1 MSLVFAE
8 LIKRNILNASIVSEA
23 REQRK
28 ISGKSV
34 QDILIASGQLNEAE
48 LLEVAQGHSR
58 AEKLDLTNKKV
69 DIKTLQ
75 VIRGED
81 ALRYGVLPVE
91 KQGSIL
97 LAAMSDPSDILAR
110 DEIAFM
116 TSMSVQP
123 VLVAHS
129 QLSQAIQKYYFAPDS
144 VHEIL
149 RDTMDDA
156 PVELICD
163 ERMTSEEI
171 ADEASSQAADNS
183 SFIKLVN
190 RLLSDAVEA
199 RASDIHIEPR
209 DRTVEVRYR
218 VDGYLRTVIKIPKPL
233 HPRLV
238 ARIKILSKLDIA
250 EQRKVQEGRIKVAIK
265 GEKIDLRISVIPI
278 FHGEKIVLRILD
290 NRSTQFDVNKIG
302 FSEDEIAIFKAAIGR
317 NQGVVLVTGPTGSGK
332 TTTLYAALQHIKCE
346 TKNIVT
352 IEDPIEYLIDGIN
365 QLQLS
370 RFKDVTF
377 TSGLRSIL
385 RQDPDVI
392 LVGEIRDKETA
403 EIAFRASLTGHLVFS
418 TLHTNS
424 AVSAVT
430 RLLNI
435 GLESYLI
442 ASSVSLLV
450 AQRLVRTIC
459 PGCKEEYSPDAE
471 MLRKFRGYLRGSQT
485 RKFFRG
491 RGCDDCNGSGFHGR
505 TSIFEIMKVDDQIK
519 DLIFNK
525 ASEAVI
531 LKQAMNSG
539 MRTLVESGVAK
550 VMAGLT
556 TLDEIAKVTEVV
568 EVKSDVSDLLDQV
581 DKFVKDS
588 VLHPHE
594 KSFFVE
600 D

>member
-8 LIKRNILNASIVSEA
+8 LIKVNILNASDVSEA
-23 REQRK
+23 REQKR

-34 QDILIASGQLNEAE
+34 QDILIASGRLNEAD
-48 LLEVAQGHSR
+48 LLAVAQSLCR
-58 AEKLDLTNKKV
+58 VEMFDLSKKKI
-69 DIKTLQ
+69 DNKTLQ
-75 VIRGED
+75 MIRGED
-81 ALRYGVLPVE
+81 ALRYGVLPLE
-91 KQGSIL
+91 KKGSVL

-116 TSMSVQP
+116 TSMSIQP

-149 RDTMDDA
+149 KDTIDDG
-156 PVELICD
+156 PVELIGD

-171 ADEASSQAADNS
+171 ADAAMSQSDNS
-183 SFIKLVN
+183 SFIRLVN

-218 VDGYLRTVIKIPKPL
+218 VDGYLRTVIKIPKQL
-233 HPRLV
+233 HPRLA

-278 FHGEKIVLRILD
+278 FYGEKIVLRILD
-290 NRSTQFDVNKIG
+290 NRSTQFDINKIG
-302 FSEDEIAIFKAAIGR
+302 FSDDEFEVFKATIGR

-424 AVSAVT
+424 AVSSVT

-459 PGCKEEYSPDAE
+459 PGCKEEYKPEADL
-471 MLRKFRGYLRGSQT
+471 LRKFSGYLRGPKA

-505 TSIFEIMKVDDQIK
+505 TSIFEIMKIDDKIK

-525 ASEAVI
+525 ASETVI
-531 LKQAMNSG
+531 LKQAMNNG

-556 TLDEIAKVTEVV
+556 TLDEIAKVTEVI
-568 EVKSDVSDLLDQV
+568 EEKTDVSDLLDQF
-581 DKFVKDS
+581 DRIVKDS
-588 VLHPHE
+588 SRENRE
-594 KSFFVE
+594 KTSIIE

>member
-8 LIKRNILNASIVSEA
+8 LIKRNILNASDVSQA

-28 ISGKSV
+28 ISGKSIQGILV
-34 QDILIASGQLNEAE
+34 DSGHLNVENLMDVAKTLYQTAIVDLETQKIDIKILKLVRREEALRYSILPLKREADILI
-48 LLEVAQGHSR
+48 
-58 AEKLDLTNKKV
+58 
-69 DIKTLQ
+69 
-75 VIRGED
+75 
-81 ALRYGVLPVE
+81 
-91 KQGSIL
+91 
-97 LAAMSDPSDILAR
+97 AAMSDPSDILAQ
-110 DEIAFM
+110 DEISFM
-116 TSMSVQP
+116 TGLNIKP
-123 VLVAHS
+123 VLVSHT
-129 QLSQAIQKYYFAPDS
+129 QLSQYIQKYYFVQDS
-144 VHEIL
+144 VQEML
-149 RDTMDDA
+149 KDTMDDV
-156 PVELICD
+156 PVEKID
-163 ERMTSEEI
+163 EERMTSEEI
-171 ADEASSQAADNS
+171 ADAAVSKADHS
-183 SFIKLVN
+183 SFIRLVN
-190 RLLSDAVEA
+190 RLLCDAVAA

-218 VDGYLRTVIKIPKPL
+218 IDGYLRTVVKIPRQL
-233 HPRLV
+233 HPRLA
-238 ARIKILSKLDIA
+238 ARIKILAKLDIA
-250 EQRKVQEGRIKVAIK
+250 EQRKVQEGRIKVSIK

-290 NRSTQFDVNKIG
+290 NRSTQFDINKIG
-302 FSEDEIAIFKAAIGR
+302 FSNDELEIFKAAIGR

-377 TSGLRSIL
+377 TNGLRSIL

-403 EIAFRASLTGHLVFS
+403 EIAFRAALTGHLVFS

-424 AVSAVT
+424 AVSSIT

-459 PGCKEEYSPDAE
+459 PCCKEEYTPDAE
-471 MLRKFRGYLRGSQT
+471 LLRKFKSYLPASRT
-485 RKFFRG
+485 RKFYRG
-491 RGCDDCNGSGFHGR
+491 NGCDDCNNSGFYGR
-505 TSIFEIMKVDDQIK
+505 SSIFEIMKIDDKIK
-519 DLIFNK
+519 DLIFNR
-525 ASEAVI
+525 ASETLI
-531 LKQAMNSG
+531 LKQAVNNG

-556 TLDEIAKVTEVV
+556 TLDEIAKVTEVI
-568 EVKSDVSDLLDQV
+568 ENKTDVSDLLEQFDRI
-581 DKFVKDS
+581 VKDS
-588 VLHPHE
+588 SKENRE
-594 KSFFVE
+594 KTFLIE